1 MPEGQD
7 YVVQYRIPGER
18 EFSDIDPD
26 PSDIR
31 TLQDAEKRFQV
42 DNGKSGTE
50 VRLVKVSRY
59 LTLDGRLAFKNTLS
73 KTGEVSM
80 AAIADRAT
88 GVESTKNLSILLTFT
103 LSGYTKYFIP
113 LFLNILH

>member
-1 MPEGQD
+1 MAVNLYKFNDLAKTQERLNSMPEGQD

-59 LTLDGRLAFKNTLS
+59 LTLDGRLAIQNVLRYR
-73 KTGEVSM
+73 
-80 AAIADRAT
+80 IIR
-88 GVESTKNLSILLTFT
+88 
-103 LSGYTKYFIP
+103 
-113 LFLNILH
+113 

>member
-1 MPEGQD
+1 MAVNLYKFNDLAKTQERLNSMPEGQD

-59 LTLDGRLAFKNTLS
+59 LTLDGRLAIQNVLRYRI
-73 KTGEVSM
+73 V
-80 AAIADRAT
+80 R
-88 GVESTKNLSILLTFT
+88 
-103 LSGYTKYFIP
+103 
-113 LFLNILH
+113 

>member
-1 MPEGQD
+1 MAINLHRFNELAKAQEKLKNMKEGQE
-7 YVVQYRIPGER
+7 YAVQYRIPGER

-59 LTLDGRLAFKNTLS
+59 LTLDGRLAIQNVLRYRI
-73 KTGEVSM
+73 V
-80 AAIADRAT
+80 R
-88 GVESTKNLSILLTFT
+88 
-103 LSGYTKYFIP
+103 
-113 LFLNILH
+113 